1 MYLKKIRKEL
11 ASMIKDIIKN
21 NSYPIVFIG
30 SGISK
35 RYLEDFPTWTTLLE
49 EYWEQINENN
59 SIYQFMR
66 NLDQTDE
73 TIKNAP
79 EEKKRFLIN
88 VKTASHIKKRY
99 DDLFYSGQITLDNL
113 TIQEAYYSKIS
124 PFNYSITKKFSEYKV
139 KEDMKEELEEYKKFL
154 SKAKV
159 IVTTN
164 YDTLTEDLLESI
176 NQKPTI
182 YVGQNGFFDETY
194 NWSELFK
201 IHGDVN
207 DPSSIVITEEDYNA
221 YDKNSILI
229 SAKIL
234 SNLIY
239 SPIIFIGYSLTDINV
254 QKLLTDFSSQLPNED
269 LRKNTNRITV
279 VEYQESK
286 DDFDE
291 QIVNNPTINISH
303 SILKTN
309 NYKRLFQEIGKI
321 DQGLTPYE
329 VSKFESTIKKIV
341 ITFGVEGK
349 LDSFLVSSENLD
361 KLPEDLKNRR
371 IIVALGDKKN
381 IFVNPNFVEYVE
393 DYFNDGGTFL
403 PEVALRFIANENP
416 QTRLPIV
423 KYLKDVDFS
432 KYSFLSPKEK
442 SKLEARISNM
452 GKLQYLI
459 DTIPRTNKKDYEQI
473 EDILKL
479 PCKKTKKLELLTYN
493 IKQFSPDEILEYI
506 NSEILP
512 SLRESYFNKTTDLS
526 AQRRLLLAYDLF
538 KNGDI

>member
-279 VEYQESK
+279 VEYQENK

-459 DTIPRTNKKDYEQI
+459 DTIPRTNKKDYEKI

-493 IKQFSPDEILEYI
+493 IKKFSPDEILEYI

>member
-1 MYLKKIRKEL
+1 
-11 ASMIKDIIKN
+11 MIKDIIKN

>member
-73 TIKNAP
+73 TIKNSP

-279 VEYQESK
+279 VEYQENK

-291 QIVNNPTINISH
+291 QIVNNPAINISH

-459 DTIPRTNKKDYEQI
+459 DTIPRTNKKDYEKI

-493 IKQFSPDEILEYI
+493 IKKFSPDEILEYI